1 MNNPFEK
8 RASEYFRDDESFLAV
23 VSPEPVTTYLK
34 RYTDSD
40 RLYDRLVLM
49 RGAPGSGKT
58 TIAQLFEY
66 HRIAALLRHRGI
78 PAYQPLMTALAECGA
93 IADDVPSLVGC
104 RIAMESGYRDVWE
117 FPYDEDLRTGLLTSL
132 IQARA
137 VLGWLR
143 NLEKGEVRPDQV
155 TVVPR
160 SPDTAALR
168 AIGGTS
174 GLSVL
179 ERAKEVEYEL
189 YQVAAALIPPDV
201 RKLESGK
208 IGAYH
213 PFDVIEALEVQSNS
227 SVSAGRVLRLH
238 PLVIMDDAQT
248 LHSAQFSRLEAW
260 LTRRE
265 LRVGRW
271 VLSWL
276 DVVAPKEALSAGR
289 EDDVDRPEQP
299 GIDPDRVVTRIY
311 LQSGYTDRKKERR
324 AFRKTAKDMA
334 SRYLQQMPLF
344 ANRGL
349 QRFENLLLEGVEVA
363 SKPVLAK
370 LRARIERECIALGI
384 SHQRFEALEGEVDRY
399 LASSKSNDLTPDLRL
414 AMVRILMHRYVNRIP
429 QADLFREGRDLEP
442 VRPVVANSGVAE
454 GARVH
459 LLHEQDR
466 PYYYGMDTLCDAGTE
481 NAEQFLRLAAAL
493 VERASTQLT
502 RAKPATLTAA
512 TQHEELRRR
521 ATKMLNAWSF
531 PNHESVRRLIDGM
544 AKRCV
549 HESLTENAWLNA
561 GANAFGIRQGEF
573 DRVHHT
579 HPELARTLQLG
590 VAYNALALVPD
601 YPCKGDRW
609 NLIELGGVPIL
620 NYGLTFKRGGFVTST
635 PRELERLMAVERA
648 PDDGALASRQ
658 G

>member
-34 RYTDSD
+34 RYADSD

-78 PAYQPLMTALAECGA
+78 PAYQPVMVALAECGA

-117 FPYDEDLRTGLLTSL
+117 FPYDEGLRTGLLASL

-143 NLEKGEVRPDQV
+143 NLEKGGVRPDQV
-155 TVVPR
+155 TVV
-160 SPDTAALR
+160 AAQSRHSR
-168 AIGGTS
+168 APCHRWHQWAFRTRTGEGKWNTS
-174 GLSVL
+174 CT
-179 ERAKEVEYEL
+179 R
-189 YQVAAALIPPDV
+189 VAAALIPPDV
-201 RKLESGK
+201 RELESGK

-227 SVSAGRVLRLH
+227 SASAGRVLRLH

-260 LTRRE
+260 LTHRE

-276 DVVAPKEALSAGR
+276 DVVAPEEALSAGR

-311 LQSGYTDRKKERR
+311 LQSGYTGRKKERR

-344 ANRGL
+344 ANPRSPTL
-349 QRFENLLLEGVEVA
+349 R
-363 SKPVLAK
+363 KP
-370 LRARIERECIALGI
+370 
-384 SHQRFEALEGEVDRY
+384 
-399 LASSKSNDLTPDLRL
+399 
-414 AMVRILMHRYVNRIP
+414 
-429 QADLFREGRDLEP
+429 
-442 VRPVVANSGVAE
+442 
-454 GARVH
+454 
-459 LLHEQDR
+459 
-466 PYYYGMDTLCDAGTE
+466 
-481 NAEQFLRLAAAL
+481 
-493 VERASTQLT
+493 
-502 RAKPATLTAA
+502 
-512 TQHEELRRR
+512 
-521 ATKMLNAWSF
+521 
-531 PNHESVRRLIDGM
+531 
-544 AKRCV
+544 
-549 HESLTENAWLNA
+549 
-561 GANAFGIRQGEF
+561 
-573 DRVHHT
+573 
-579 HPELARTLQLG
+579 
-590 VAYNALALVPD
+590 
-601 YPCKGDRW
+601 
-609 NLIELGGVPIL
+609 
-620 NYGLTFKRGGFVTST
+620 T
-635 PRELERLMAVERA
+635 PRRCRGSVEACSLETACA
-648 PDDGALASRQ
+648 D
-658 G
+658 